1 MNSVPAWVMQVD
13 RVAKVAVGK
22 MEIIHI
28 VHNPDYITIPCAPE
42 HCNRVVY
49 WNKKIIP
56 VMNLSMWFNES
67 VVYYHSNLVAI
78 VTYQDESNADIKYG
92 GIQLLDPPVIDY
104 VSNNQLSKTDSN
116 DGKWRAIALSCY
128 RNKSDED
135 IPIIDLC
142 AIFSNNSRHSA
153 SYIR

>member
-22 MEIIHI
+22 MEVIHI
-28 VHNPDYITIPCAPE
+28 VHNPEYITIPCAPE
-42 HCNRVVY
+42 HCNRVIY

-56 VMNLSMWFNES
+56 VMNLSTWFNDS

-78 VTYQDESNADIKYG
+78 VTYQDGNNGDIKYG

-104 VSNNQLSKTDSN
+104 VNNNQLSKADST
-116 DGKWRAIALSCY
+116 DGKWRSIALSCY

-135 IPIIDLC
+135 IPIIDLRT
-142 AIFSNNSRHSA
+142 IFSNTQRHSTG
-153 SYIR
+153 YIR